1 MIYRERKHIDKL
13 RRRNAIL
20 WIVILLM
27 ASWIKNLY
35 DDKSWLLDENR
46 SYFYS
51 NLKKDEQIKK
61 LTLKLDSIVKIDKK
75 SVELKP
81 KIFKKKDIISTK
93 NDTLQVIKPI
103 DTIKVELIERK
114 DSL

>member
-1 MIYRERKHIDKL
+1 MIYKERRHIDKL
-13 RRRNAIL
+13 RRRNSIL

-61 LTLKLDSIVKIDKK
+61 LTLKLDSIVKIEKK

-81 KIFKKKDIISTK
+81 RSIKKDKISIK
-93 NDTLQVIKPI
+93 NDTLQVVKPI